1 MITDV
6 KRGCGTGRV
15 ILINAGLLAGVLMLE
30 ARSSKLEAGRL
41 LDLRA
46 RVNNAGGFVSKSMM
60 PIMNRPDTR
69 RRKHDMLHCSPVFNL
84 KCQSDHLRSL

>member
-30 ARSSKLEAGRL
+30 ARSSKLVDCWIFGQESTTPVVL
-41 LDLRA
+41 SQRA
-46 RVNNAGGFVSKSMM
+46 
-60 PIMNRPDTR
+60 
-69 RRKHDMLHCSPVFNL
+69 
-84 KCQSDHLRSL
+84 